1 MAPWNPLTMPMK
13 SSLLVTPLALTLLC
27 GSAAAI
33 DAPPP
38 YGWSTSA
45 ELGAISTSGN
55 TVGTSVTG
63 KIDAKQELPDF
74 SNEYILA
81 GYFKDEQIT
90 NEDGSK
96 SRQRS
101 AQRYSVSGKTAYK
114 LMEDNDRLF
123 ALATH
128 VNDKFGAYTTYSTVG
143 VGYGT
148 RLYSAENLTI
158 DGELGPGYFRG
169 ERSTGETENG
179 MTVRAAG
186 SLKWRLSESALFS
199 QLVTVERG
207 TSNTHST
214 AETSL
219 STKIN
224 TTMQM
229 KAAFSVRSDTSVPD
243 DKKNTDTQTSVTL
256 VYSF

>member
-1 MAPWNPLTMPMK
+1 MPMK
-13 SSLLVTPLALTLLC
+13 PALFVSPLALSLLC
-27 GSAAAI
+27 GHAAAI
-33 DAPPP
+33 DTPPP

-74 SNEYILA
+74 SNEYIVS

-90 NEDGSK
+90 NDDGSK
-96 SRQRS
+96 SRERS
-101 AQRYSVSGKTAYK
+101 AQRYSLSGKTAYK

-128 VNDKFGAYTTYSTVG
+128 VNDKFGAYTNYSTVG

-148 RLYSAENLTI
+148 RLYGAETVTL

-179 MTVRAAG
+179 LTIRGAA
-186 SLKWRLSESALFS
+186 SLKWRISESALFS
-199 QLVTVERG
+199 QVVTVERG

-214 AETSL
+214 AETAL

-229 KAAFSVRSDTSVPD
+229 KAAFSIRSDTSVPD

>member
-1 MAPWNPLTMPMK
+1 MPMK

-27 GSAAAI
+27 ANAAAI

-74 SNEYILA
+74 SNEYVLA

-90 NEDGSK
+90 NGDGSK
-96 SRQRS
+96 SRERS
-101 AQRYSVSGKTAYK
+101 AQRYSLSGKTAFK

-128 VNDKFGAYTTYSTVG
+128 VNDKFGAYTNYSTVG

-148 RLYSAENLTI
+148 RLYGAENLTL

-179 MTVRAAG
+179 MTVRGAG
-186 SLKWRLSESALFS
+186 IFKWRLSENAQFS
-199 QLVTVERG
+199 QSLAVERG
-207 TSNTHST
+207 TSNTHSQ
-214 AETSL
+214 AETAL
-219 STKIN
+219 RAKIN

-229 KAAFSVRSDTSVPD
+229 KAAFSVRSDTSVPA

>member
-1 MAPWNPLTMPMK
+1 MPMK
-13 SSLLVTPLALTLLC
+13 SALFVSPLALSLLC
-27 GSAAAI
+27 GHAAAI
-33 DAPPP
+33 DTPPP

-74 SNEYILA
+74 SNEYIVS

-90 NEDGSK
+90 NDDGSK
-96 SRQRS
+96 SRERS
-101 AQRYSVSGKTAYK
+101 AQRYSLSGKTAYK

-128 VNDKFGAYTTYSTVG
+128 VNDKFGAYTNYSTVG

-148 RLYSAENLTI
+148 RLYGAETVTL

-179 MTVRAAG
+179 LTIRGAA
-186 SLKWRLSESALFS
+186 SLKWRISESALFS
-199 QLVTVERG
+199 QVVTVERG

-214 AETSL
+214 AETAL

-229 KAAFSVRSDTSVPD
+229 KAAFSIRSDTSVPD

>member
-1 MAPWNPLTMPMK
+1 MPMK

-27 GSAAAI
+27 GNAAAF
-33 DAPPP
+33 DTPPP

-74 SNEYILA
+74 SNEYVLS
-81 GYFKDEQIT
+81 GFFKDEQVT
-90 NEDGSK
+90 NDDGSK
-96 SRQRS
+96 SRERS
-101 AQRYSVSGKTAYK
+101 AQRYAVSGKTAYK
-114 LMEDNDRLF
+114 LLEDNDRLF

-128 VNDKFGAYTTYSTVG
+128 VNDKFGAYTKYSTVG

-148 RLYSAENLTI
+148 RLYGAENLTL

-179 MTVRAAG
+179 MTVRAAAN
-186 SLKWRLSESALFS
+186 LKWRLSESALFS

-219 STKIN
+219 ATKIN
-224 TTMQM
+224 STMQM
-229 KAAFSVRSDTSVPD
+229 KAAFSVRNDTSVPD